1 MPLTL
6 LDTDILSEVLTQKNA
21 TVSARAA
28 VYLQQFGAFSFSAF
42 TRYEVTRGL
51 KDKNAVQQLARFA
64 TFCQHSQILPV
75 TDAILDRAAALWVL
89 ARQGGHPGRDA
100 DLIIAATAL
109 ESGQVLA
116 TGNRPHFAW
125 IPNLIIDD
133 WRIGTAPATP

>member
-6 LDTDILSEVLTQKNA
+6 LDTDILSEVLKQKNA

-28 VYLQQFGAFSFSAF
+28 VYLQQFGAFSLSAF

-51 KDKNAVQQLARFA
+51 KDKNAIQQLARFA
-64 TFCQHSQILPV
+64 TFCRHSQILPV
-75 TDAILDRAAALWVL
+75 TDALLDRAADLWVL

-109 ESGQVLA
+109 ESGRVLA

-125 IPNLIIDD
+125 IPNLTIDD
-133 WRIGTAPATP
+133 WRIGTASATP